1 MIILGIESSCDDT
14 AAAVLNEG
22 GGVLSSVVSSQV
34 AFHAPYGG
42 VVPEIAAR
50 HHLEA
55 IEPIVHRALE
65 EAGVSL
71 EQIGGIAVTCGPGL
85 VGSLLVGLSVARA
98 IALVRKIPVV
108 GVNHLEGHIMSGWLE
123 RPDLPYP
130 ALALVVSG
138 GHTALWLASA
148 PGEYRQI
155 ARTRDDA
162 AGEAFDKVAK
172 LLGLAY
178 PGGPEID
185 RLAPQGNVYG
195 SMFGE
200 VRVKGDLAFS
210 FSGYKTAARVH
221 LEKTGL
227 KPLVHPGAE
236 PPQDM
241 LDMIASFRYA
251 VVRELMRRT
260 RAALQMGKAASLVL
274 AGGVAANRL
283 LREEMEKLAQ
293 SMALPLSIPHFRYC
307 ADNAA
312 MIALAGRRRLL
323 EGADDLDSLD
333 AHAALPL
340 GGPEALRTSR
350 RHL

>member
-14 AAAVLNEG
+14 AAAVLDRG

-34 AFHAPYGG
+34 SFHAPYGG

-50 HHLEA
+50 HHLEFT
-55 IEPIVHRALE
+55 EPIVHRALA
-65 EAGVSL
+65 EAGRGL
-71 EQIGGIAVTCGPGL
+71 EQIEGIAVTCGPGL
-85 VGSLLVGLSVARA
+85 VGSLLVGLSVARGL
-98 IALVRKIPVV
+98 ALSRNIPVV

-123 RPDLPYP
+123 RPELPFP

-148 PGEYRQI
+148 PGDYRQI

-178 PGGPEID
+178 PGGPVID
-185 RLAPQGNVYG
+185 RLAPLGTVSG
-195 SMFGE
+195 AMFGE
-200 VRVKGDLAFS
+200 VRIKGELAFS
-210 FSGYKTAARVH
+210 FSGYKTAARAH
-221 LEKTGL
+221 MEKTGL
-227 KPLVHPGAE
+227 KPLRHPDEE
-236 PPQDM
+236 PPPGM

-260 RAALQMGKAASLVL
+260 RTALEREKPAALVL
-274 AGGVAANRL
+274 AGGVAANSL
-283 LREEMEKLAQ
+283 LREEMAALA
-293 SMALPLSIPHFRYC
+293 ACAGLPLSIPAFRFC

-323 EGADDLDSLD
+323 AGKDDLDTLD
-333 AHAALPL
+333 AVAALPL